1 MMVNKADDNETFMT
15 MIQMMVMRA
24 FMITTMPML
33 AMTMMSMMISLPT
46 SRGPSTDP
54 LFEFPVEPPAMA
66 RKSLRPRVA
75 RFFTEK
81 GSSPFRPNS

>member
-1 MMVNKADDNETFMT
+1 MVNEADDNYIFMT
-15 MIQMMVMRA
+15 MIQMMVMRT
-24 FMITTMPML
+24 F
-33 AMTMMSMMISLPT
+33 MTMEILAVSMMILSPT
-46 SRGPSTDP
+46 SKGPSTEP
-54 LFEFPVEPPAMA
+54 LFELPVEPPAMA